1 MLQVFIGQLIPG
13 MLPEGEFEAQSVELV
28 ISKLFFFVFIILVL
42 TIRKQQEIMPT
53 RFLLYFS
60 LVPFMSLFVV
70 YGLAN
75 GQGIA
80 LSFSLLAILA
90 LNIIAYYLLYL
101 LASFAANEAR
111 DEMLGEQ
118 IRNQRENYEK
128 LSQSLSRE
136 INFCMM

>member
-1 MLQVFIGQLIPG
+1 
-13 MLPEGEFEAQSVELV
+13 
-28 ISKLFFFVFIILVL
+28 
-42 TIRKQQEIMPT
+42 MPT

-70 YGLAN
+70 YGLGN

-118 IRNQRENYEK
+118 IRNQRENY
-128 LSQSLSRE
+128 
-136 INFCMM
+136 

>member
-1 MLQVFIGQLIPG
+1 MVSELVAVFIGQLIPG

-90 LNIIAYYLLYL
+90 LNIIAYYLLYC
-101 LASFAANEAR
+101 
-111 DEMLGEQ
+111 G
-118 IRNQRENYEK
+118 
-128 LSQSLSRE
+128 
-136 INFCMM
+136 